1 MVDFVDIVEAESR
14 NIVAAVMAVVGDRH
28 RAEEIAQDAFERGYQ
43 RWNRVSKMDRP
54 GAWVRRVAINE
65 AISVARRRS
74 SEHRAVERLGS
85 LTTWSA
91 GVDVDPLAALDDEG
105 LWAAVRALPADQA
118 AAIAL
123 RYGADLGVDEVADTL
138 GCTVPA
144 ARSLLHRA
152 RAALRA
158 SPVVQSYA
166 P

>member
-14 NIVAAVMAVVGDRH
+14 SIVAAVIAIVGDRH
-28 RAEEIAQDAFERGYQ
+28 RARRSPGCLRRHQVEP
-43 RWNRVSKMDRP
+43 RVEDGPARRL
-54 GAWVRRVAINE
+54 GAAVAINE

-74 SEHRAVERLGS
+74 RRAPGGGQLGS
-85 LTTWSA
+85 LASWSA

-105 LWAAVRALPADQA
+105 VWAAVRALPTDQA

-144 ARSLLHRA
+144 ARSLLHRG
-152 RAALRA
+152 RTALRA
-158 SPVVQSYA
+158 SPVIQSYA

>member
-14 NIVAAVMAVVGDRH
+14 SIVAAVIAIVGDRH

-43 RWNRVSKMDRP
+43 RWNRVSKLDRP

-85 LTTWSA
+85 LATWSA

-105 LWAAVRALPADQA
+105 VWAAVRALPTDQA

-144 ARSLLHRA
+144 ARSLLHRG
-152 RAALRA
+152 RTALRA
-158 SPVVQSYA
+158 SPVIQSFA